1 MKYYNLFIFSLIIFS
16 SCVRNKSINTEVE
29 KIRIDTVRDYKVI
42 TKFKPIHDTLTIEN
56 ACDSSGIL
64 TRFYTSLTIP
74 SGRLI
79 IRSQNGSIK
88 ATIDLDSV
96 ANVYDSK
103 YKAKYKNEVK
113 FIEKIVIKKV
123 VPVWAI
129 ITILLQSFI
138 IILYF
143 YFRFINPF
151 R

>member
-1 MKYYNLFIFSLIIFS
+1 MKYFNLFIFSLIIFS

-29 KIRIDTVRDYKVI
+29 KIRVDTVRDYKVI

-64 TRFYTSLTIP
+64 TRFYSSLTIP

-96 ANVYDSK
+96 ENVYDSK

-113 FIEKIVIKKV
+113 FVEKIVVKKV
-123 VPVWAI
+123 VPIWAI
-129 ITILLQSFI
+129 VTILLQSFI

-143 YFRFINPF
+143 YFKFINPF
-151 R
+151 K

>member
-1 MKYYNLFIFSLIIFS
+1 MKLFNLFIFALILFA
-16 SCVRNKSINTEVE
+16 SCKSTKVTSTVE
-29 KIRIDTVRDYKVI
+29 KIRIDTVREYKVI

-56 ACDSSGIL
+56 VCDSSGIL
-64 TRFYTSLTIP
+64 TRFYSSLTIP
-74 SGRLI
+74 SGRLT

-103 YKAKYKNEVK
+103 YKAKYKDEIK
-113 FIEKIVIKKV
+113 FYEKIIVKNV

-129 ITILLQSFI
+129 VTILIQSFI

-143 YFRFINPF
+143 YFKFINPF
-151 R
+151 K

>member
-1 MKYYNLFIFSLIIFS
+1 MKSFNIFIFALILFT
-16 SCVRNKSINTEVE
+16 SCKSTKITSTVE

-64 TRFYTSLTIP
+64 TRFYSSLTIP

-79 IRSQNGSIK
+79 IRSENGSIK

-113 FIEKIVIKKV
+113 FVEKIVVKKV

-129 ITILLQSFI
+129 VTILLQSFI